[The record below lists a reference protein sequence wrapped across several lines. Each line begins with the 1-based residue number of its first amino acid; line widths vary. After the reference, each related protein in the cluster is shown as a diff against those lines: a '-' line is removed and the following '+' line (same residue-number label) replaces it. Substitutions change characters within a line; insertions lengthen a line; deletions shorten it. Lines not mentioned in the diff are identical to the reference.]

1 MLLWAWGGTT
11 LFPAGDQFVQGSS
24 EFFSCRGNHFKW
36 ARLPATTNIL
46 AGIRSASKSSH
57 TNAAVSLPQVRRAR
71 HAHLLSS
78 CAGLQQRQLYT
89 AFQVPQASLD
99 SEQGPH
105 RAKRCLVAVVFVHV
119 NAQPGNV
126 NHIPPSRY
134 LCSKFV
140 ILQHGKLPVK
150 VYFHTIFSSSQFP
163 TDYTVKFKEISSING
178 NTSPGL
184 HTLWFV
190 AHSPTAAFKETN
202 RDQLTDFMFAIVR
215 FCYISPSW
223 ENLSYWQIK

>member
-57 TNAAVSLPQVRRAR
+57 TNAAVPFPQVRRAR

-99 SEQGPH
+99 SEQGP
-105 RAKRCLVAVVFVHV
+105 RCAKRCLAAVVFVHI

-134 LCSKFV
+134 LRSKFI

-150 VYFHTIFSSSQFP
+150 FLFTQFSAALSSPQTTQLNSKTFP
-163 TDYTVKFKEISSING
+163 ASMGILPQGCTPFG
-178 NTSPGL
+178 LL
-184 HTLWFV
+184 HTAQLQ
-190 AHSPTAAFKETN
+190 HSRKPTETN
-202 RDQLTDFMFAIVR
+202 LLTW
-215 FCYISPSW
+215 C
-223 ENLSYWQIK
+223 LL